1 MLNNTLLK
9 WSYWNGKK
17 PKRIVVNEYIQYAC
31 TAHCH
36 QAHPLWSSSRLHILI
51 FLKRCT
57 SNPNVKQINRGQ
69 MDRSLRSLWSNPSIH
84 YQGRLL
90 LMLCSSSLCLSFS
103 SRLWA
108 WSQTRFRR
116 SEFMPFAAVISFLGY
131 YYHCLWSGEE
141 RNVDRPVNSFAL
153 LSYVKYF
160 LLSTSH
166 TGGFNHWNLLLIL
179 ELLSWS

>member
-1 MLNNTLLK
+1 MNKSGCTG
-9 WSYWNGKK
+9 S
-17 PKRIVVNEYIQYAC
+17 YAC

-36 QAHPLWSSSRLHILI
+36 QAQQSHPLWSSSRLPVHIFI

-69 MDRSLRSLWSNPSIH
+69 MDRSLRSFWSNPSIH
-84 YQGRLL
+84 PLSGTPPVDVVQQQ
-90 LMLCSSSLCLSFS
+90 SLSEL
-103 SRLWA
+103 RLWA

-116 SEFMPFAAVISFLGY
+116 SKFMPFAAVISFLGY
-131 YYHCLWSGEE
+131 YYHCLWSGEG

-166 TGGFNHWNLLLIL
+166 TGGFNHWNLLGGV
-179 ELLSWS
+179 EHAWSWSWSWLAEAN